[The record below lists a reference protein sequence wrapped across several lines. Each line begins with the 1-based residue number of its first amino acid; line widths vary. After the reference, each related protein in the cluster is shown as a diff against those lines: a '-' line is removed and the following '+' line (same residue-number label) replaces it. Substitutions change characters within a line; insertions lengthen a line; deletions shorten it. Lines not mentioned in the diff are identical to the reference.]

1 MTETHQPS
9 SFQLSTEQ
17 QTSRAYLALQLEE
30 ASAGEYPVTAITE
43 GYANGLYYP
52 AAVIKASLPLWES
65 VNVFVDHAG
74 PADWGRPGGR
84 SIRDLAGVLHSVFW
98 DEAQQGIRGKVKL
111 LARARWLCEIIAE
124 CLALKAAAE
133 PTPHIGLSADLE
145 VERRGDQVTAIN
157 KVYSL
162 DVVMNPARGGSIEA
176 ALAQSKPHP
185 ALSLK
190 GEGSRTERRIHPM
203 ETTEIQSVAAG
214 FTPAPTPSP
223 SGREAA
229 SEPPLSDVGEGPG
242 GEVTISRVR
251 LADELESFRKE
262 SCRAI
267 LAVKLA
273 ESRLPQPFKE
283 QILARWQDRTFAIA
297 ELEADLR
304 STEAALARFMENRT
318 IQHLGAVQQVVTP
331 VDRLQLALERLLG
344 LPIPDSASDIPRL
357 SGFREFYLTTTGDW
371 EMSGAFRPER
381 VQLANLTTTTLTSMV
396 KNALNKLLLQAYE
409 ARPFWWKPI
418 VWEEDFNTLN
428 DVTWITAGGFA
439 DLPTVAEGA
448 EYTELANLT
457 DIEETSSFLKKGA
470 YSAITLEAIDRD
482 DIALIKALPR
492 KLGLAANRTLSS
504 AISAIFT
511 ANSGVG
517 PPLGQDSTALFHSN
531 HANLG
536 STALSTTSWDA
547 CVQAMF
553 KQTEPAS
560 GKRLGLRPAYLIVPI
575 ELEYTA
581 RQILESAE
589 FTGGTTTVL
598 TVNPRYRS
606 AGVVVVPEF
615 TDANDWAACANPQD
629 APGICVGYRNGRAPE
644 LFIAQDPLTGSMFT
658 ADTMRIKVRFLYT
671 VGIGEYR
678 ALYKANVA

>member
-1 MTETHQPS
+1 MAATTETINPS
-9 SFQLSTEQ
+9 GAAPSELETV
-17 QTSRAYLALQLEE
+17 TSRVTLKDTPEQPATPSQQPQTQGLTADQLAQAALNRFKLD
-30 ASAGEYPVTAITE
+30 AGEA
-43 GYANGLYYP
+43 
-52 AAVIKASLPLWES
+52 
-65 VNVFVDHAG
+65 
-74 PADWGRPGGR
+74 
-84 SIRDLAGVLHSVFW
+84 
-98 DEAQQGIRGKVKL
+98 L
-111 LARARWLCEIIAE
+111 L
-124 CLALKAAAE
+124 
-133 PTPHIGLSADLE
+133 S
-145 VERRGDQVTAIN
+145 
-157 KVYSL
+157 
-162 DVVMNPARGGSIEA
+162 
-176 ALAQSKPHP
+176 
-185 ALSLK
+185 
-190 GEGSRTERRIHPM
+190 
-203 ETTEIQSVAAG
+203 
-214 FTPAPTPSP
+214 
-223 SGREAA
+223 
-229 SEPPLSDVGEGPG
+229 
-242 GEVTISRVR
+242 
-251 LADELESFRKE
+251 
-262 SCRAI
+262 
-267 LAVKLA
+267 VKLA
-273 ESRLPQPFKE
+273 QTQIPASFKE
-283 QILARWQDRTFAIA
+283 LLLNRFKGKLYDP
-297 ELEADLR
+297 ADLDKAI
-304 STEAALARFMENRT
+304 SETETAYARFMQDHT
-318 IQHLGAVQQVVTP
+318 IKNLGVIQQALAP
-331 VDRLQLALERLLG
+331 LDRLQLALERLMG
-344 LPIPDSASDIPRL
+344 LPIPDSVTDVPRL
-357 SGFREFYLTTTGDW
+357 SGFREFYLLCTGDY
-371 EMSGAFRPER
+371 EMTGAVHPER
-381 VQLANLTTTTLTSMV
+381 VSLANITTSSMTSMV
-396 KNALNKLLLQAYE
+396 KNALNKLLLAGFE
-409 ARPFWWKPI
+409 MRPFWWKPI
-418 VWEEDFNTLN
+418 VWEEDFNTIQ

-517 PPLGQDSTALFHSN
+517 PTLGQDSTALFHSN